1 MNDLD
6 ALTNFFKPKISCEEC
21 LLLISIFIRFRL
33 FSDRNRTAFVPIII
47 SYGIG
52 TVLILDDFLSR

>member
-33 FSDRNRTAFVPIII
+33 FSDRNRTAIVPIITFF
-47 SYGIG
+47 GIG
-52 TVLILDDFLSR
+52 TFGIF